1 MACMLFALFVLN
13 TVYGYRGEYIVFIMA
28 IISKTEV
35 VYGIML
41 EPRD

>member
-1 MACMLFALFVLN
+1 MLFALFILN
-13 TVYGYRGEYIVFIMA
+13 TVYGYSGEYIVLIMA